1 MTRTHRIAI
10 MGLAVLLVAIPLRAQ
25 RATAQ
30 RATAQ
35 RATAQRATAQ
45 RPSRVIAPAELPHNP
60 DVLPQQVTF
69 GQLIAA
75 ITGQPGHVARL
86 KGMTDLQASGVRLT
100 NVAGLMVGNNAQA
113 LQTALERNSHS
124 VTDMRAAVTAS
135 NVIMGLLRQRELT
148 PTNVVAVDVAA
159 NGTVWVFF
167 RQ

>member
-1 MTRTHRIAI
+1 MKRTHQLVILGA
-10 MGLAVLLVAIPLRAQ
+10 AVLMVALPLRAQ
-25 RATAQ
+25 RTAAQ
-30 RATAQ
+30 RA
-35 RATAQRATAQ
+35 
-45 RPSRVIAPAELPHNP
+45 SRTAPAELPHNP

-75 ITGQPGHVARL
+75 INGQPGHIARL
-86 KGMTDLQASGVRLT
+86 KGMTDLQTSGVRLT

-124 VTDMRAAVTAS
+124 VTDMRAAVAAS
-135 NVIMGLLRQRELT
+135 SVIMGMLRERELT